1 MAKEEEWEEFTR
13 NLGGGLKAI
22 RSAKAMGREVLANG
36 EAGVARGGGRRGRD
50 VTV

>member
-22 RSAKAMGREVLANG
+22 RSAKAMGREVLAMGKRVWREVEEG
-36 EAGVARGGGRRGRD
+36 EGG
-50 VTV
+50 T